1 MEKISFGRILSVWFL
16 GAFVLLILNGFTLK
30 SPIMHSTILASLGMI
45 LLTHPAYPA
54 SLENR
59 YDSKK
64 CRLIVRIIAVAEI
77 IFSFLIRTTF

>member
-1 MEKISFGRILSVWFL
+1 MEKISFGRILSGWFL
-16 GAFVLLILNGFTLK
+16 SAFVLLIFNGFTLK
-30 SPIMHSTILASLGMI
+30 SSIMHSTILASLGI
-45 LLTHPAYPA
+45 VLLVYPAYPA